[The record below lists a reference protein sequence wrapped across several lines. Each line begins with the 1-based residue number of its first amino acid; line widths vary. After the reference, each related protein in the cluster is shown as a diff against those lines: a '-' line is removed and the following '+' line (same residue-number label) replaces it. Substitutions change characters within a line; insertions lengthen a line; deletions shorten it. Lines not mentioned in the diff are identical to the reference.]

1 MSKKR
6 KVDGVGKTTTSS
18 SFEAAITAPSSA
30 ESMLSFD
37 IEDTPFGEGDGE
49 FDVNS
54 FFVQGGT
61 VPSPAASL
69 RSLSSLDLIDDG
81 KNHPDEARMPFEFVQ
96 SVDFRGCK
104 TPRVSSSLLAN
115 SRSPQQKN
123 VALVSPLRSASAPV
137 VVQKS
142 SPSMHSSSSL
152 RQDSEVTTK
161 VSGLHSA
168 SAPPPSSNV
177 ALPAPPQEDLNKALR
192 LLAENQKRLIDM
204 LAAKK

>member
-61 VPSPAASL
+61 V
-69 RSLSSLDLIDDG
+69 RSLFAL
-81 KNHPDEARMPFEFVQ
+81 AEFV
-96 SVDFRGCK
+96 G
-104 TPRVSSSLLAN
+104 
-115 SRSPQQKN
+115 
-123 VALVSPLRSASAPV
+123 
-137 VVQKS
+137 
-142 SPSMHSSSSL
+142 
-152 RQDSEVTTK
+152 
-161 VSGLHSA
+161 
-168 SAPPPSSNV
+168 SN
-177 ALPAPPQEDLNKALR
+177 
-192 LLAENQKRLIDM
+192 
-204 LAAKK
+204 